1 MRVRETL
8 KVANDG
14 INVFHGLRILLIHL
28 HERRGRCMLFY
39 AILYNKVVISTILL
53 DAGGTT
59 ALQELFAGGTT
70 VCIVGRNKVTA
81 LQRDYCANA
90 FIKCGNIDIIGDFAV
105 LEWQYNTLLI
115 EDTIAHRLHRL
126 TQIQQI

>member
-1 MRVRETL
+1 MFFM
-8 KVANDG
+8 G
-14 INVFHGLRILLIHL
+14 YVFLLIHL

-53 DAGGTT
+53 DAGRTT
-59 ALQELFAGGTT
+59 AFQVLDAGETT
-70 VCIVGRNKVTA
+70 TCIVRRNKVTA
-81 LQRDYCANA
+81 LQRDCCANS

-105 LEWQYNTLLI
+105 SKWQYNTLLI
-115 EDTIAHRLHRL
+115 EDTIAHKLHRL